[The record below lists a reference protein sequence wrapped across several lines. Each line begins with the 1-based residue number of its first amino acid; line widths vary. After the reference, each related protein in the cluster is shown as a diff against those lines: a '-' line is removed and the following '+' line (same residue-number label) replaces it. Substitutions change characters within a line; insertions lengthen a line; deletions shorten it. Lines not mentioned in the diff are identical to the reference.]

1 MSQPT
6 HSPFTSLRTSQTN
19 ISTYSHT
26 RTHSNAKT
34 PSANTHPME
43 IQRVPSHKKL
53 SLTFQAQQCR
63 AHKQEG
69 EPKKASNPTV

>member
-1 MSQPT
+1 MHSPISHHT

-26 RTHSNAKT
+26 RTLSNAKPT
-34 PSANTHPME
+34 PTNTHQVEMH
-43 IQRVPSHKKL
+43 RVPSHKKL

-63 AHKQEG
+63 PHKQEG
-69 EPKKASNPTV
+69 